1 MRRLTVFWK
10 TAIFWA
16 VIGFRENFT
25 VKALKADYYIV
36 PRTTSVFAILCACDC
51 TERFQTWKVIFE
63 FTYYYEEGLGAAA
76 SEIHFIQV
84 PGIQVCMS
92 VLLLCSYY
100 GVRKNTDC

>member
-1 MRRLTVFWK
+1 M
-10 TAIFWA
+10 
-16 VIGFRENFT
+16 
-25 VKALKADYYIV
+25 

-63 FTYYYEEGLGAAA
+63 FAYYYEEGLGAAA

-92 VLLLCSYY
+92 VLLLCFYY
-100 GVRKNTDC
+100 GVRKNTDCLNQICDDWVFEDFSNNGLNFSFNSLFTSNIL